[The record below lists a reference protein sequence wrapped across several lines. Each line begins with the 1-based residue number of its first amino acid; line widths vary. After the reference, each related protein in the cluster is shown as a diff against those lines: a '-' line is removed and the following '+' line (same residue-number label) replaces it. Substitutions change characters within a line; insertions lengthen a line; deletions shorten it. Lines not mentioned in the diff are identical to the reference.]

1 MTPRFDPLMLADLA
15 SEQWGMLTTAQA
27 RAAGATTQQVA
38 DLAAAGHLDRL
49 RHGVY
54 RISGTPGHP
63 DDDLRAAW
71 LAIEPARTAGQ
82 RLADAEPAAV
92 VSHRSAA
99 LLHGIGDLD
108 ADQMEFTTRQRR
120 QNRRGEIRYHIGSI
134 GSGAW
139 TLVHGLPATTAVATI
154 ADLAAGHIDG
164 SHLASMVRDAISGAL
179 ATPDEISAA
188 LRPYAHQYGAPLGD
202 GEGFVSRLLEEAG
215 APPAPQA
222 TAADVF
228 ESVADAL
235 RSNPNL
241 DPHWNLSAARGVFAG
256 LLSAPAIVGI
266 SGFQREIADRLAAAT
281 PKLPGLSAAAATA
294 VAGISSSQREMMQ
307 RMAAAGTLPSGLLGG
322 MDKDLLARLKPTGL
336 SAAQM
341 PAGIL
346 GLSDAAIRSGVRR
359 AIEPAKVDDDDQEH
373 DDDTD
378 PAGE

>member
-1 MTPRFDPLMLADLA
+1 MKARFDPLVLAGLA

-27 RAAGATTQQVA
+27 RGAGATTQQVA
-38 DLAAAGHLDRL
+38 DLAAGGHLDRL

-71 LAIEPARTAGQ
+71 LAIEPARTAAA
-82 RLADAEPAAV
+82 RLADAAPAAV

-120 QNRRGEIRYHIGSI
+120 QNRRGEIRYHIGPVDA
-134 GSGAW
+134 GTW
-139 TLVHGLPATTAVATI
+139 TLVRGLPATTAVATI
-154 ADLAAGHIDG
+154 ADLASGHIDG
-164 SHLASMVRDAISGAL
+164 SHLASMVRDAIGGGL
-179 ATPDEISAA
+179 ASADEIAAA
-188 LRPYAHQYGAPLGD
+188 LRPYAHQYGARLGD
-202 GEGFVSRLLEEAG
+202 GAGFVTRLLEEAG

-241 DPHWNLSAARGVFAG
+241 DPHWKPSAAKDIFAG
-256 LLSAPAIVGI
+256 LSSASAIVGI
-266 SGFQREIADRLAAAT
+266 SGFQREFADRLAAAT
-281 PKLPGLSAAAATA
+281 PKFPGLSAAAATA
-294 VAGISSSQREMMQ
+294 AAGLASNQKEMT
-307 RMAAAGTLPSGLLGG
+307 AAGTLPSSLLRGL
-322 MDKDLLARLKPTGL
+322 DKDFLGRLIKPTGP
-336 SAAQM
+336 SAAQL

-346 GLSDAAIRSGVRR
+346 GLSDAAIRSGARR
-359 AIEPAKVDDDDQEH
+359 AIEPAKVDDDQEH
-373 DDDTD
+373 DTDTD
-378 PAGE
+378 DGIGG